1 MKKIFLILFF
11 SIVTSLLSQNFAFCL
26 ESGFSRALKNC
37 DKYSLNGAIP
47 YNGEVFNLL
56 ITLNKGKND
65 KCVYKEKIY
74 QDKNYQML
82 TCNFTKSQLSFMS
95 SSMEKFNS
103 EFKKQIAKNKIFEA
117 KMTSNGEIF
126 NKYLANPQF
135 CTITHSKQ

>member
-1 MKKIFLILFF
+1 
-11 SIVTSLLSQNFAFCL
+11 
-26 ESGFSRALKNC
+26 
-37 DKYSLNGAIP
+37 
-47 YNGEVFNLL
+47 
-56 ITLNKGKND
+56 
-65 KCVYKEKIY
+65 
-74 QDKNYQML
+74 
-82 TCNFTKSQLSFMS
+82 MS